1 MTKLINTLILIIL
14 IFSQTSC
21 ERVSFDKSDI
31 ENKDGFEL
39 NFHVGNI
46 DTSGIDDVSKVCNK
60 INFAVYDSI
69 GDRVKSISQ
78 SSDYDNDFGTVKVCL
93 PEGNYKVVALAH
105 NGKVNASTT
114 NMNRITFNGKVTDT
128 FVYSEDIN
136 VKGNS
141 DYQMTLKRCVA
152 KILFTIKDK
161 VPDEVKQIKFFYT
174 GGSSTLDGI
183 SGWGCVNS
191 RQTEIRDVKA
201 EARADSSVYELY
213 TFPQDSNGS
222 LDITVSCL
230 DSSGNILYERMFDD
244 VKVSKC
250 GITTCTEKLFSEGEI
265 SLSKDLVLKADD
277 EWRDGEIYKF

>member
-21 ERVSFDKSDI
+21 ERVSFEKSDI

-105 NGKVNASTT
+105 NGKTNASTT

-230 DSSGNILYERMFDD
+230 DSSGNIIYERMFDD

-250 GITTCTEKLFSEGEI
+250 GITTCTARLFSGSEI

-277 EWRDGEIYKF
+277 KWRDGEIYKF

>member
-78 SSDYDNDFGTVKVCL
+78 SSDYDNDFGIVKVCL
-93 PEGNYKVVALAH
+93 SEGNYKVVALAH
-105 NGKVNASTT
+105 NGKTNASTT

-230 DSSGNILYERMFDD
+230 DSSGNIIYERMFDD

-250 GITTCTEKLFSEGEI
+250 GITTCTARLFSGGEI

-277 EWRDGEIYKF
+277 E

>member
-14 IFSQTSC
+14 IFTQTSC
-21 ERVSFDKSDI
+21 ERVSFDKSDV

-46 DTSGIDDVSKVCNK
+46 DTRGIVNVSKVCNR

-78 SSDYDNDFGTVKVCL
+78 SSDYDADFGIIKVSL
-93 PEGNYKVVALAH
+93 PKGNYKVVALAH
-105 NGKVNASTT
+105 NGNSNASTT

-128 FVYSEDIN
+128 FVYSDDIN
-136 VKGNS
+136 VSGNS
-141 DYQMTLKRCVA
+141 DYQMNLKRCVA

-244 VKVSKC
+244 VKVSKYS
-250 GITTCTEKLFSEGEI
+250 ITTCTEKLFSEGEI
-265 SLSKDLVLKADD
+265 SLSKGLVLKADD

>member
-1 MTKLINTLILIIL
+1 MTKLIKTLILIIL

-78 SSDYDNDFGTVKVCL
+78 CSDYDNDFGTVKVCL

-105 NGKVNASTT
+105 NGKTNASTT

-141 DYQMTLKRCVA
+141 DYQMTFKRCVA

>member
-46 DTSGIDDVSKVCNK
+46 DTSGIVDVSKVCNK

-105 NGKVNASTT
+105 NGKTNASTT

>member
-46 DTSGIDDVSKVCNK
+46 DTSGIVDVSKVCNK

-105 NGKVNASTT
+105 NGKTNASTT

-250 GITTCTEKLFSEGEI
+250 GITTCTARLFSEGEI

-277 EWRDGEIYKF
+277 E

>member
-105 NGKVNASTT
+105 NGKTNASTT

-136 VKGNS
+136 VSGNS

>member
-14 IFSQTSC
+14 IFTQTSC
-21 ERVSFDKSDI
+21 ERVSFDKSDV

-46 DTSGIDDVSKVCNK
+46 DTRGIVNVSKVCNR

-78 SSDYDNDFGTVKVCL
+78 NSDYDADFGIIKVSL
-93 PEGNYKVVALAH
+93 PKGNYKVVALAH
-105 NGKVNASTT
+105 NGNSNASTT

-128 FVYSEDIN
+128 FVYSDDIN
-136 VKGNS
+136 VSGNS
-141 DYQMTLKRCVA
+141 DYQMNLKRCVA
-152 KILFTIKDK
+152 KVLFTIKDK

-213 TFPQDSNGS
+213 TFPQNSNGS

-244 VKVSKC
+244 VKVSKYS
-250 GITTCTEKLFSEGEI
+250 ITTCTEKLFSEGEI
-265 SLSKDLVLKADD
+265 SLSKGLVLKADD

>member
-21 ERVSFDKSDI
+21 ERVSFEKSDI

-105 NGKVNASTT
+105 NGKTNASTT

-230 DSSGNILYERMFDD
+230 DSSENILYERMFDD

-250 GITTCTEKLFSEGEI
+250 GITTCTARLFSGSEI

>member
-105 NGKVNASTT
+105 NGKANASTT

-250 GITTCTEKLFSEGEI
+250 GITTCTARLFSEGEI

-277 EWRDGEIYKF
+277 E

>member
-105 NGKVNASTT
+105 NGKANASTT

-250 GITTCTEKLFSEGEI
+250 GITTCTARLFSEGEI

>member
-14 IFSQTSC
+14 LFTQTSC

-39 NFHVGNI
+39 NFHVRNL
-46 DTSGIDDVSKVCNK
+46 DTRGIVDVSKVCNK

-78 SSDYDNDFGTVKVCL
+78 SSDKDNDFGTIKVSL
-93 PEGNYKVVALAH
+93 PEGNYKVVVLAH
-105 NGKVNASTT
+105 SGSTNASTT

-152 KILFTIKDK
+152 KILFTVKDK
-161 VPDEVKQIKFFYT
+161 VPENVKQIKFFYT
-174 GGSSTLDGI
+174 GGSSTLDGA
-183 SGWGCVNS
+183 SGMGCVNS
-191 RQTEIRDVKA
+191 RQTEIRDVGV

-213 TFPQDSNGS
+213 TFPQDATSCLN
-222 LDITVSCL
+222 ITVSCL
-230 DSSGNILYERMFDD
+230 DGEGNTIYERMFED
-244 VKVSKC
+244 VNISLC
-250 GITTCTEKLFSEGEI
+250 GVTTCTGNLFSADANSSTKGV
-265 SLSKDLVLKADD
+265 VLKADD
-277 EWRDGEIYKF
+277 EWIDGGIYKY

>member
-105 NGKVNASTT
+105 NGKTNASTT

>member
-14 IFSQTSC
+14 IFTQTSC
-21 ERVSFDKSDI
+21 ERVSFDKSDV

-46 DTSGIDDVSKVCNK
+46 DTRGIVNVSKVCNR
-60 INFAVYDSI
+60 INFAIYDSI
-69 GDRVKSISQ
+69 GDRVRSISQ
-78 SSDYDNDFGTVKVCL
+78 SSDYDADFGIIKVSL
-93 PEGNYKVVALAH
+93 PKGNYEVVALAH
-105 NGKVNASTT
+105 NGNSNASTT
-114 NMNRITFNGKVTDT
+114 KMNRITFNGKVTDT
-128 FVYSEDIN
+128 FVYSDDIN
-136 VKGNS
+136 VSGNS
-141 DYQMTLKRCVA
+141 DYQMNLKRCVA

-213 TFPQDSNGS
+213 TFPKDSNGS

-250 GITTCTEKLFSEGEI
+250 SVTTCAEKLFSESEI
-265 SLSKDLVLKADD
+265 SLSKGLVLKADD
-277 EWRDGEIYKF
+277 EWHDGEIYKF

>member
-14 IFSQTSC
+14 IFTQTSC
-21 ERVSFDKSDI
+21 ERVSFDKSDV

-46 DTSGIDDVSKVCNK
+46 DTRGIVNVSKVCNR
-60 INFAVYDSI
+60 INFAIYDSI
-69 GDRVKSISQ
+69 GDRVRSISQ
-78 SSDYDNDFGTVKVCL
+78 SSDYDADFGIIKVSL
-93 PEGNYKVVALAH
+93 PKGNYKVVALAH
-105 NGKVNASTT
+105 NGNSNASTT

-128 FVYSEDIN
+128 FVYSDDIN
-136 VKGNS
+136 VSGNS
-141 DYQMTLKRCVA
+141 DYQMNLKRCVA

-244 VKVSKC
+244 VKVSKYS
-250 GITTCTEKLFSEGEI
+250 ITTCTEKLFSEGEI
-265 SLSKDLVLKADD
+265 SLSKGLVLKADD

>member
-46 DTSGIDDVSKVCNK
+46 DTSGIVDVSKVCNK

-222 LDITVSCL
+222 LVITVSCL
-230 DSSGNILYERMFDD
+230 DSSGNIIYERMFDD

>member
-46 DTSGIDDVSKVCNK
+46 DTSGIVDVSKVCNK

-222 LDITVSCL
+222 LVITVSCL